1 MNGYKLFCRSLF
13 LIRIKN
19 RPQEIEIYAKMNY
32 FQIDRANLGF
42 RDKMKLFAEQ
52 IGEKTPKNRLKAS
65 SAEREIEQ
73 IDENFI

>member
-1 MNGYKLFCRSLF
+1 
-13 LIRIKN
+13 
-19 RPQEIEIYAKMNY
+19 MNY